1 MVTETNN
8 TTKKKPTYKYG
19 EKEIDLNSYIQN
31 LGNNVSG
38 YLDNMHSDWSEGQ
51 REEFMNS
58 FNTYLSGLKDQLKT
72 GSSRFSTD
80 NFGTIT
86 DNEGTL
92 SNTDNDGIDPVNSQY
107 YYNDKGERITTDDY
121 NLLKDRKKKNYRAF
135 QANQE
140 VAKYFKLIG
149 DKSKSIAEQSPL
161 KEFNLGEHGFQKYFA
176 NKYNPGNGEW
186 NADIILNLDQYDEAT
201 GKRLNTNRQKRLIDD
216 ITEYLNNLDE
226 NIDWEKSKW
235 KSKEG
240 YINFVNGL
248 LPKINDGLTDQDYLD
263 LGQLGLTRDFLHPFV
278 TTERDPNITDTQREA
293 EKKKKEEEEKQQQN
307 KAYNDYM
314 INLRQNGIDNITYT
328 DSNPYQIQKPI
339 DHYNFETG
347 DFNSTA
353 FSEMMG
359 DRELE
364 AYMKNMTTNPFQKN
378 IDNFLGAMLA
388 RGLENETVKQVQDGK
403 YAGMYMFD
411 TSYGGGDKGHYRR
424 LMYDPTKNQL
434 FYGFMGDVGEYADQ
448 IRKKYMQDNNI
459 SSGEQAQEYSLFKE
473 GGVIKMQHGSWTDWV
488 KAGNHEELKERASK
502 SGKTVK
508 QQAASERYINS
519 DNKSLANPNAGF
531 TEDEWARLIAA
542 GADVGSAVAAVIP
555 GVGTVG
561 SLVAGLG
568 STGANFIADAMDDQ
582 VSAGDMWKNLGINV
596 GFDLAGIIPVGGAAS
611 KFAKITRSIANL
623 APKAIATISTI
634 GGLANAGTYIDSW
647 KKMGN
652 NEKMTAEDWKNIG
665 ESITLLTGATQAT
678 AVGIK
683 NRKNWSKA
691 RNLNKTLKDKVA
703 VEMTDAQGNTKNVLF
718 SGEDAKA
725 IRDAKGNADAVKKV
739 TIDKYADLKD
749 MQLSLGT
756 TRGQRSWNPKKWI
769 NTEGV
774 VTKDVYNDDNG
785 NAYVRKWFSV
795 DRPTEPTTTWQS
807 LDDAFLKSQLD
818 PLTAASKKYEARVG
832 KKDQR
837 ISDIDN
843 EISSID
849 TNLGGQ
855 TYSQLSQSLSQLTSR
870 KTELKNLKQYK
881 DSYERQLKSLKKQY
895 GKAKG
900 SQKSAL
906 KRRIDALEKK
916 YTNQDFDSKISSL
929 EQKIADTPTKS
940 RVSEVQNLELR
951 KNRLSKVRQKWDQY
965 KSDGKTAERLQ
976 FEQQYAPDGT
986 NFKITDPTTNRV
998 IEGTLADIFQK
1009 YGIKFNSGGNINK
1022 NSVHHVLSKYKS
1034 GGNIPKYKSGNTI
1047 TDTRVD
1053 GTWFDLMSGKLLDV
1067 IKATELNGQYDTDM
1081 FNSLQ
1086 NSYDD
1091 NLTSTQYNINDQ
1103 KAVQSDAV
1111 KKRQALFNTYA
1122 NALNQKFIKNVSF
1135 PKGANTNDN
1144 WENFWQDGY
1153 FGNQE
1158 YLRHFGTAESWNGNE
1173 EKLQEFQNEL
1183 KKMGLDYYLD
1193 GNMYKLRQIPNNT
1206 NTPSNEPIP
1215 SAPVEKIP
1223 GKTTTGGSAKD
1234 DKNISSWKINT
1245 MTNVLDNPVLKYGLP
1260 RALYAD
1266 RTNRKLTDLAKES
1279 QTPVLVNPLE
1289 DHKTVHSDLFAETQG
1304 RNLAGNLM
1312 SQMSNPFTS
1321 DAALQLAGKL
1331 DAQIKGN
1338 EFERQGN
1345 TQSNTVYNQ
1354 TDEASK
1360 LQEKENKGLIHDS
1373 AYKNLVAMHAT
1384 EANKNAQEQA
1394 YLAKKHNIWDT
1405 LGKEFQY
1412 NAETERLQNQTLQ
1425 DALIK
1430 SDIKN
1435 HYMNLAIQDPSK
1447 LGFTP
1452 SESSLLQQMKS
1463 GKTSFTDQERQA
1475 INGALRKLSEL
1486 ETSSWANYKGLSRW
1500 GNPTSQPLNPT
1511 LNLDWINMG
1520 EYKRGGKVVD
1530 RYKEKNADRFQK
1542 LILESIKR
1550 NEKVLDRLSKNTIS
1564 YIKDIM
1570 K

>member
-1 MVTETNN
+1 MATETNN

-121 NLLKDRKKKNYRAF
+121 NLLKDRKKKNYKAF

-149 DKSKSIAEQSPL
+149 DKSKSVAEQSPL

-201 GKRLNTNRQKRLIDD
+201 GKRLNTNRQKRLSDD
-216 ITEYLNNLDE
+216 IAEYLNNLDE

-278 TTERDPNITDTQREA
+278 TTERDPNITDEQREA

-488 KAGNHEELKERASK
+488 KAGNHEELKERASQ

-665 ESITLLTGATQAT
+665 ESITLLTGATAAT

-807 LDDAFLKSQLD
+807 LDDTFLKSQLD

-881 DSYERQLKSLKKQY
+881 NSYERQLKSLKKQY

-916 YTNQDFDSKISSL
+916 YANQDFDSKISSL

-951 KNRLSKVRQKWDQY
+951 KDRLSKVRQKWDQY
-965 KSDGKTAERLQ
+965 KSDGKTAERIQ

-986 NFKITDPTTNRV
+986 NFKITDPTTSRV

-1009 YGIKFNSGGNINK
+1009 YGIKFNQGGTINK

-1034 GGNIPKYKSGNTI
+1034 GGNIPKYQSGNTI

-1067 IKATELNGQYDTDM
+1067 IKATELNGQ
-1081 FNSLQ
+1081 
-1086 NSYDD
+1086 
-1091 NLTSTQYNINDQ
+1091 
-1103 KAVQSDAV
+1103 
-1111 KKRQALFNTYA
+1111 
-1122 NALNQKFIKNVSF
+1122 
-1135 PKGANTNDN
+1135 
-1144 WENFWQDGY
+1144 
-1153 FGNQE
+1153 
-1158 YLRHFGTAESWNGNE
+1158 
-1173 EKLQEFQNEL
+1173 
-1183 KKMGLDYYLD
+1183 
-1193 GNMYKLRQIPNNT
+1193 IPNNT
-1206 NTPSNEPIP
+1206 NVPSP
-1215 SAPVEKIP
+1215 EKKTP
-1223 GKTTTGGSAKD
+1223 GKTTTGGSTKD

-1245 MTNVLDNPVLKYGLP
+1245 MANVLDNPVLKYGLP

-1321 DAALQLAGKL
+1321 DASLQLAGKL

-1384 EANKNAQEQA
+1384 EKNKNDQEQA

-1435 HYMNLAIQDPSK
+1435 HYMNLAIQDPTK

-1452 SESSLLQQMKS
+1452 SESNLLQQMKS
-1463 GKTSFTDQERQA
+1463 GKTSFTDQEKQT

-1500 GNPTSQPLNPT
+1500 GNPTSQSTNPVLNF
-1511 LNLDWINMG
+1511 DWLNMG

-1530 RYKEKNADRFQK
+1530 KYKEKNADRFQK

>member
-1 MVTETNN
+1 MATETNN

-121 NLLKDRKKKNYRAF
+121 NLLKDRKKKNYKAF

-149 DKSKSIAEQSPL
+149 DKSKSVAEQSPL

-201 GKRLNTNRQKRLIDD
+201 GKRLNTNRQKRLSDD
-216 ITEYLNNLDE
+216 IAEYLNNLDE

-278 TTERDPNITDTQREA
+278 TTERDPNITDEQREA

-488 KAGNHEELKERASK
+488 KAGNHEELKERASQ

-665 ESITLLTGATQAT
+665 ESITLLTGTTAAT

-807 LDDAFLKSQLD
+807 LDDTFLKSQLD

-849 TNLGGQ
+849 Q
-855 TYSQLSQSLSQLTSR
+855 QIA
-870 KTELKNLKQYK
+870 
-881 DSYERQLKSLKKQY
+881 DA
-895 GKAKG
+895 KAKNN
-900 SQKSAL
+900 
-906 KRRIDALEKK
+906 D
-916 YTNQDFDSKISSL
+916 
-929 EQKIADTPTKS
+929 
-940 RVSEVQNLELR
+940 SEVQDLKLR
-951 KNRLSKVRQKWDQY
+951 KDRLSKVRQKWDQY
-965 KSDGKTAERLQ
+965 KSDGKTAERIQ

-986 NFKITDPTTNRV
+986 NFKITDPTTSRV

-1009 YGIKFNSGGNINK
+1009 YGIKFNQGGTINK

-1034 GGNIPKYKSGNTI
+1034 GGNIPKYQSGNTI

-1091 NLTSTQYNINDQ
+1091 NLTSTKYNINDQ

-1122 NALNQKFIKNVSF
+1122 NALNQKFIGRVQF
-1135 PKGANTNDN
+1135 PNGANTNDN

-1158 YLRHFGTAESWNGNE
+1158 YLRHFGTAESWKGNE

-1193 GNMYKLRQIPNNT
+1193 GNMYKLRRIPNNT
-1206 NTPSNEPIP
+1206 NVPSP
-1215 SAPVEKIP
+1215 EKKTP
-1223 GKTTTGGSAKD
+1223 GKTTTGGSTKD

-1245 MTNVLDNPVLKYGLP
+1245 MANVLDNPVLKYGLP

-1321 DAALQLAGKL
+1321 DASLQLAGKL

-1384 EANKNAQEQA
+1384 EKNKNDLEQA

-1435 HYMNLAIQDPSK
+1435 HYMNLAIQDPTK

-1452 SESSLLQQMKS
+1452 SESNLLQQMKS
-1463 GKTSFTDQERQA
+1463 GKTSFADQEKQT

-1500 GNPTSQPLNPT
+1500 GNPTSQSTNPVLNF
-1511 LNLDWINMG
+1511 DWLNMG

>member
-1 MVTETNN
+1 MATETNN

-121 NLLKDRKKKNYRAF
+121 NLLKDRKKKNYKAF

-149 DKSKSIAEQSPL
+149 DKSKSVAEQSPL

-201 GKRLNTNRQKRLIDD
+201 GKRLNTNRQKRLSDD
-216 ITEYLNNLDE
+216 IAEYLNNLDE

-278 TTERDPNITDTQREA
+278 TTERDPNITDEQREA

-488 KAGNHEELKERASK
+488 KAGNHEELKERASQ

-665 ESITLLTGATQAT
+665 ESITLLTGATAAT

-807 LDDAFLKSQLD
+807 LDDTFLKSQLD

-849 TNLGGQ
+849 Q
-855 TYSQLSQSLSQLTSR
+855 QIA
-870 KTELKNLKQYK
+870 
-881 DSYERQLKSLKKQY
+881 DA
-895 GKAKG
+895 KAKNN
-900 SQKSAL
+900 
-906 KRRIDALEKK
+906 D
-916 YTNQDFDSKISSL
+916 
-929 EQKIADTPTKS
+929 
-940 RVSEVQNLELR
+940 SEVQDLKLR
-951 KNRLSKVRQKWDQY
+951 KDRLSKVRQKWDQY
-965 KSDGKTAERLQ
+965 KSDGKTAERIQ

-986 NFKITDPTTNRV
+986 NFKITDPTTSRV

-1009 YGIKFNSGGNINK
+1009 YGIKFNQGGTINK

-1034 GGNIPKYKSGNTI
+1034 GGNIPKYQSGNTI

-1091 NLTSTQYNINDQ
+1091 NLTSTKYNINDQ

-1122 NALNQKFIKNVSF
+1122 NALNQKFIGRVQF
-1135 PKGANTNDN
+1135 PNGANTNDN

-1158 YLRHFGTAESWNGNE
+1158 YLRHFGTAESWKGNE

-1193 GNMYKLRQIPNNT
+1193 GNMYKLRRIPNNT
-1206 NTPSNEPIP
+1206 NVPSP
-1215 SAPVEKIP
+1215 EKKTP
-1223 GKTTTGGSAKD
+1223 GKTTTGGSTKD

-1245 MTNVLDNPVLKYGLP
+1245 MANVLDNPVLKYGLP

-1321 DAALQLAGKL
+1321 DASLQLAGKL

-1384 EANKNAQEQA
+1384 EKNKNDQEQA

-1435 HYMNLAIQDPSK
+1435 HYMNLAIQDPTK

-1452 SESSLLQQMKS
+1452 SESNLLQHMKS
-1463 GKTSFTDQERQA
+1463 GKTSFTDQEKQT

-1500 GNPTSQPLNPT
+1500 GNPTSQSTNPVLNF
-1511 LNLDWINMG
+1511 DWLNMG

-1530 RYKEKNADRFQK
+1530 KYKEKNADRFQK